1 MSMLNRIIF
10 LLSLTW
16 FFCAQAGAQDVG
28 RFTLVPTGGI
38 VPFEATCFDTQ
49 ATARLL
55 TWKEFVEQEQQRLCE
70 FEKER
75 LTLDTNLI
83 IENLEIT
90 LDETKVR
97 YQVEINTRDE
107 ELEEL
112 REIIKKTRKVNMPAV
127 IISSVVGG
135 IAIRMGSAYAIDQLL
150 DK

>member
-1 MSMLNRIIF
+1 MYHSASPREWSFHVSTIRSPCPVRSNMLR
-10 LLSLTW
+10 
-16 FFCAQAGAQDVG
+16 
-28 RFTLVPTGGI
+28 R
-38 VPFEATCFDTQ
+38 
-49 ATARLL
+49 ARLL
-55 TWKEFVEQEQQRLCE
+55 TWKEFIEQEQRALCE

-90 LDETKVR
+90 LDETNER
-97 YQVEINTRDE
+97 YQIEINTRDK

-112 REIIKKTRKVNMPAV
+112 RGIIKKNRKINMPAV

-135 IAIRMGSAYAIDQLL
+135 IAVGIGGTYAIDQLL